1 MSKVAKNRA
10 LFVRCEDM
18 ASLSPQVTMLRSGR
32 DAALD
37 VSQRWLSLD
46 LDITERYRMG
56 LLFICLRFMS
66 GAETVEHIPLR
77 NERTVLSMEPE
88 RLIQTQWQSAH
99 WCFAWI
105 QVPIAG

>member
-1 MSKVAKNRA
+1 
-10 LFVRCEDM
+10 M